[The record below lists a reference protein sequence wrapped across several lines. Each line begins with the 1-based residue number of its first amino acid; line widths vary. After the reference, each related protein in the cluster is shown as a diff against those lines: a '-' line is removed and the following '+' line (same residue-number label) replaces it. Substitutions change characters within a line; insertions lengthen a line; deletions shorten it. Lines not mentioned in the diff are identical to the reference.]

1 MLRESLRVPTLA
13 AAALMVAISCGGDT
27 GGSPAPTAT
36 VLATTATVGGASK
49 TILTD
54 SKGMT
59 LYYFTPD
66 KGGKV
71 TCTGG
76 CLAVWPP
83 LISDAP
89 TAGSGVTGSLT
100 TVANPDGKGTQVVYN
115 GWPLYYYVKDTKPGD
130 TTGENVGGKWFVVPP
145 DLAT

>member
-1 MLRESLRVPTLA
+1 MFTRSLGLVA
-13 AAALMVAISCGGDT
+13 AAATVPMLALSCGGES
-27 GGSPAPTAT
+27 GSPTPAAT
-36 VLATTATVGGASK
+36 VLTSTVSVGGASK

-83 LISDAP
+83 LLSTAP
-89 TAGSGVTGSLT
+89 TAGSGVTGTLT
-100 TVANPDGKGTQVVYN
+100 TIANPDGKGTQVVYN
-115 GWPLYYYVKDTKPGD
+115 SWPLYYYVKDTKPGD
-130 TTGENVGGKWFVVPP
+130 VTGENVGGKWFVVPP
-145 DLAT
+145 DITP